1 MTGHD
6 FGSFHGAPHIGPAE
20 LQKPFNP
27 GQSQDDKNR
36 GEALFLSRAVQRVFR
51 GRVQSLDASRF
62 LRDIESELTRHQ
74 RTPPMRRRAEDLQ
87 MRLL

>member
-1 MTGHD
+1 
-6 FGSFHGAPHIGPAE
+6 
-20 LQKPFNP
+20 
-27 GQSQDDKNR
+27 
-36 GEALFLSRAVQRVFR
+36 VWR